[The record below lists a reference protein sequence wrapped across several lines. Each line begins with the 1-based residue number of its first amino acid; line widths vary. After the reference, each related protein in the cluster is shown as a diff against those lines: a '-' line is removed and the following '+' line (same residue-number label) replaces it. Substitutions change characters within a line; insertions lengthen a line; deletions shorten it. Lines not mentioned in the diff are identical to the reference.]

1 MLQQTVVLQIV
12 TGFLNKDVN
21 NVLTYKVTSLLCGSP
36 YFYRVKAY
44 NTIDTSSYSN
54 IISGYM
60 PSNSTGDT
68 SVIACSEFTWYG
80 NKYLSSCN
88 PTHVLY
94 NAAGCD
100 STVTLHLTIQDVT
113 NPVPD
118 VTNLP
123 DLIDDCSIIA
133 VAPTATDNCAGTI
146 YASTID
152 SLFYF
157 SEGTHTI
164 HWTYDDGNGNSSS
177 QTQKVIINYGKT
189 FGDSSAIV
197 CNSFNWYGIEY
208 TESGT
213 PTHTIKNKFGCDS
226 IITLSLTIT
235 TCTGINNNKISN
247 INIYPS
253 PVNNEFVIE
262 NKGNTQVLFYEIFN
276 SI

>member
-1 MLQQTVVLQIV
+1 M
-12 TGFLNKDVN
+12 
-21 NVLTYKVTSLLCGSP
+21 
-36 YFYRVKAY
+36 
-44 NTIDTSSYSN
+44 
-54 IISGYM
+54 
-60 PSNSTGDT
+60 
-68 SVIACSEFTWYG
+68 
-80 NKYLSSCN
+80 
-88 PTHVLY
+88 
-94 NAAGCD
+94 
-100 STVTLHLTIQDVT
+100 
-113 NPVPD
+113 
-118 VTNLP
+118 
-123 DLIDDCSIIA
+123 IDDCSIIA
-133 VAPTATDNCAGTI
+133 VAPTAIDNCAGTI

-276 SI
+276 SIGQIIVSGNFTDKVIINSSSFSAGIYLIKLESEKGYEFKKIVKEN